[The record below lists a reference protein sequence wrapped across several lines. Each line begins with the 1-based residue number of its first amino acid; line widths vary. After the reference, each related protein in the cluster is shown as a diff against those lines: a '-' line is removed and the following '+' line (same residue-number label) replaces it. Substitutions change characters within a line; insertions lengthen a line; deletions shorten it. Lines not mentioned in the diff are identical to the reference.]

1 MVLKKTDLHL
11 LSKKSDIADSLSR
24 CDARIWISLLKQCI
38 CVSAMIAHTHNL
50 FTPPAPASI
59 PVYRPTPQ
67 QRAHPQS
74 TVTKG
79 KSWVQNIRPPLAAS
93 MCPAQC
99 FLQRTALW
107 AKPSLLSACYRQ
119 DLDGW
124 GQPLEHAATRVES
137 SQLGGHDHSS
147 VFTSPTTVSY
157 SNLKPEQLA
166 LKILQLQ
173 VKASCVCAIFEWSLW
188 GGTNTSWR
196 NFIWTT
202 GNKWKHDISIYSI
215 SWVDTYTKCI

>member
-1 MVLKKTDLHL
+1 MGISFLTKQPKNRGWFLGQADSHL
-11 LSKKSDIADSLSR
+11 LPKKSDVADSLSR
-24 CDARIWISLLKQCI
+24 CNARIWISLLKQSI

-50 FTPPAPASI
+50 FTPPAPAPI
-59 PVYRPTPQ
+59 PMHRPTPQ

-137 SQLGGHDHSS
+137 VWLWS
-147 VFTSPTTVSY
+147 FTAGWTWSP
-157 SNLKPEQLA
+157 LCFHFP
-166 LKILQLQ
+166 
-173 VKASCVCAIFEWSLW
+173 
-188 GGTNTSWR
+188 
-196 NFIWTT
+196 
-202 GNKWKHDISIYSI
+202 
-215 SWVDTYTKCI
+215 